1 MPVFYQSSTV
11 RPRSALLAMDF
22 EQLDQNTVH
31 VEFELLDLGARRQ
44 VVCRDRSSHVPSR
57 SSACGCPDSS
67 HASRS
72 RANYRS
78 PVPLAHGSGLANAVS
93 GRVRPAGANP
103 PAPFGRSTPRPGALV
118 TCAGELIWLWVERS
132 VNGCSNMPSSNF
144 WVRMRTTASSMR
156 DMGTKP
162 WPWSSW
168 R

>member
-67 HASRS
+67 HASSASHSSHLCSACAAVALGR
-72 RANYRS
+72 RLPFHDLMATVALKERRS
-78 PVPLAHGSGLANAVS
+78 P
-93 GRVRPAGANP
+93 
-103 PAPFGRSTPRPGALV
+103 
-118 TCAGELIWLWVERS
+118 
-132 VNGCSNMPSSNF
+132 
-144 WVRMRTTASSMR
+144 RMRRGRLKTSRLEQSPGEKRSAEFGMSSR
-156 DMGTKP
+156 LADDP
-162 WPWSSW
+162 VC
-168 R
+168 